1 MHFFIV
7 SIPTH
12 NTLAVLRSEDTTIDV
27 VDRSSAD
34 VHVENAVVVVILV
47 LFHRFYHYKYPL
59 PLVLPLS
66 SFWTSGSRTLDI
78 CNFPPLRNHAVH
90 DTGLAASW
98 RLSLKYEPVA
108 FEPWKAAIF
117 PLSGIMWFITPVW
130 LQLGAFR

>member
-47 LFHRFYHYKYPL
+47 LFHRFYHYK
-59 PLVLPLS
+59 
-66 SFWTSGSRTLDI
+66 
-78 CNFPPLRNHAVH
+78 
-90 DTGLAASW
+90 
-98 RLSLKYEPVA
+98 
-108 FEPWKAAIF
+108 
-117 PLSGIMWFITPVW
+117 
-130 LQLGAFR
+130 